1 MGVRVITENSVPLA
15 ELRSWLER
23 EAAEHLRPIKE
34 QGEKLTG
41 KLKDRLDDFKA
52 SCGKLL
58 EEAEKG
64 IERGKAV
71 RKAKVTQKLSRYFL
85 KQAEKIV
92 FPNHMSYSE
101 LDGFHSNLEKT
112 LASIGRERNA
122 WFPRISPSFILARR
136 RVDFSL
142 SRLSSSITELSGFL
156 SKDYSKGDRV
166 ERLFVLTDDLTRL
179 IQDLDKHVA
188 RKEGIEAKMH
198 QLIEMTESTQEH
210 IESLHGK
217 EELDELAENTRNVQQ
232 LRKQVKHSLRHLQK
246 PLTKFANLTR
256 GPGYTLSSEEM
267 EKLTQYLKDPFL
279 ALATEQAGH
288 PTLRGILTK
297 VERAITENKLKLKS
311 SRLRKGLESI
321 NAITTADT
329 LNNLHRDCTE
339 AFTLNQK
346 LAESKE
352 TRMARS
358 RLKQLQ
364 RRRTEL
370 QRQREAL
377 EVRRS
382 SWESE
387 HKDLLEKIQ
396 EQKRAME
403 KSVSETL
410 EKTVNIQIK

>member
-1 MGVRVITENSVPLA
+1 MGVRVITENSVPLE

-23 EAAEHLRPIKE
+23 EAAETLRPIQE
-34 QGEKLTG
+34 QGEKLVG

-85 KQAEKIV
+85 KQVEKIV
-92 FPNHMSYSE
+92 FPDHMSYSA
-101 LDGFHSNLEKT
+101 LDGFHSILEKT
-112 LASIGRERNA
+112 LASVGRERNA

-142 SRLSSSITELSGFL
+142 SRLSSSIAELGGFL
-156 SKDYSKGDRV
+156 SEDFSQGEHV
-166 ERLFVLTDDLTRL
+166 ERLFALIDEIVRV
-179 IQDLDKHVA
+179 IQDRDNHAA
-188 RKEGIEAKMH
+188 RREGIEAKMH
-198 QLIEMTESTQEH
+198 QLIDLTESTQAR

-217 EELDELAENTRNVQQ
+217 EELDELAENTRRVQQ

-256 GPGYTLSSEEM
+256 GPGYALSSEEM

-279 ALATEQAGH
+279 ALATEQAGY

-321 NAITTADT
+321 NAIASADA
-329 LNNLHRDCTE
+329 LSNLHRDCAE
-339 AFTLNQK
+339 AFALNQK
-346 LAESKE
+346 LTESKE

-364 RRRTEL
+364 RRRIEF

-377 EVRRS
+377 EVHRS
-382 SWESE
+382 SWEGE
-387 HKDLLEKIQ
+387 HKDLLAKIQ
-396 EQKRAME
+396 EQKGIIE
-403 KSVSETL
+403 KSVSEIL